1 MAEYNSA
8 DQSPFIVGKS
18 ALFLCLWSRGLS
30 KNIKKREKKRKIKA
44 PIYVLFI
51 IFCYLLFS
59 DFAFSPK
66 GGLSF
71 NFGKIE
77 LKGRQKDIA
86 EKNQKIIKRRA
97 SLYK

>member
-1 MAEYNSA
+1 M
-8 DQSPFIVGKS
+8 
-18 ALFLCLWSRGLS
+18 
-30 KNIKKREKKRKIKA
+30 
-44 PIYVLFI
+44 LFI
-51 IFCYLLFS
+51 IICYLLFS

-77 LKGRQKDIA
+77 LKGAKKDIA

-97 SLYK
+97 SL